1 MPGDIPHGDPGM
13 PSRSRYPSEA
23 SQSYFN
29 VALVP
34 GDTNVLTPQ
43 RVEAQSIGDA
53 MHVEGLPDTSLQA
66 SHNNNSLFGH
76 RWSLGPFPSNS
87 PNPSVSV
94 GSTIPQN
101 LHVGAD
107 VFHTHHAT
115 SLGEHVGSVAFQSYP
130 IAQQPGQAAVP
141 LRAEPVQVAAFERDA
156 ALAAILPDQERAIAT
171 PDERGGDVG
180 IIGFN
185 TSQFPQQASLGNRLS
200 FQQETQSERLVTRG
214 EVDQGF
220 ETTVRPPQ
228 NRPILGNQHAAFR
241 EFMVTQMDSRM
252 FPNEHQLA
260 ATQQRH
266 NAALVSPDSFNPSY
280 QTLDNQNVFEDLDQ
294 VPSTFAQY
302 PNLAANNML
311 SPTCLQHTSDS
322 MYAVAFP
329 TDVNVTRRETPTV
342 SDGFSILGNQQLA
355 DMGIGINVRDSR
367 IALNEHQLAA
377 TQQQRSVALGPP
389 DSVNSPFQTLG
400 RQHVFED
407 PSAVPSTAVQNP
419 NSAKPMLS
427 PINPQ
432 LSDALQMVAA
442 STVAVATG
450 RANPEVSG
458 RDFGIAE
465 KDSRMLPNE
474 HQLAATQQR
483 HNVALVSPDSIAG
496 HPAQSGGSQFNS
508 QDTSGTLQMVAVPT
522 VVGSTGGFNP
532 RVPDGGSPARS
543 RENHSQSSNVAAQH
557 AVASMPQSLHQ
568 SGISPAPVVTNH
580 QLAELVT
587 VSSLPITLNVM
598 VPSAIAVGG
607 SNTTESVLVQQLQA
621 EVSRLS
627 SALQLQQQQ
636 LQQMQQQIQS
646 RASPQLQEVASV
658 RPSLPANLPTASN
671 AVVPC
676 AHAEGGSNPI
686 VAKAHQTIA
695 PACAPPASLA
705 EGAAPGAPLGV
716 GLSHA
721 SLAGTPCGSSTCRAT
736 GSESY
741 PQQVL
746 PPVVPPLP
754 LHLVQRGAQHSR
766 PSYSHHKSSC
776 RSSDSSSSEL
786 SSDSSSL
793 APVDFA
799 RQEENTVMVKSL
811 TDLVFPRPPVSVG
824 EARGYMNQVLTAIGK
839 LQKTPGNELYLWAQE
854 CLTSTEEQLQ
864 ADPRYPRT
872 DREVASKLLGTCK
885 DGRFGLL
892 FNQMLE
898 SERAA
903 SRAMPCGR
911 AMLRRIFKH
920 FQLERDRLAELGERN
935 LLSLKVPGNT
945 VADLVTFRDTYIYV
959 MSAIPVEDMPRPQTL
974 FNHLID
980 ELEHHD
986 VMAPKVVKA
995 REARLDSHRRTT
1007 DWLWSKVELAIQL
1020 EQQERNRRDFD
1031 EQLGLKP
1038 AAGYSGTNPPSDD
1051 NIAGAPA
1058 PTPDPD
1064 SENTPESPAS
1074 QGSGGSEDF
1083 LPWRDTQNKEDM
1095 QAAPTQKAS
1104 PVGLEQPSST
1114 NKDGTYSRGRKA
1126 KGKVKSTTEKAITPC
1141 MFFAYNICNAEPC
1154 AFLHSKTNKYR
1165 GPPPRSL
1172 RKGGNAPP
1180 NAYANVATVIVPE
1193 IAVSDASKPVIN
1205 AMPFEASTAIPWL
1218 WDTAAGRH
1226 LIGRQAL
1233 TPSMQK
1239 SVQHTPNPIAFATGG
1254 GSQSGKESLNF
1265 SGSRILDGEEVYVL
1279 EECPPAQ
1286 SIGKAVIDK
1295 GYMFIWDPR
1304 ESVPYLVA
1312 PENVSRCR
1320 LKVPKNAKIC
1330 ASRVV
1335 EYVPQYDEELTP
1347 CSFEPRERLAPIP
1360 NAMPASSLGPKT
1372 LVELDDPNNLGNSS
1386 IPTYGVFPPT
1396 KDVKTDLAPD
1406 SVDDVVGLANTS
1418 GSKMVVVNV
1427 SNVPNNPMDD
1437 QLLVELGSGEPPKD
1451 KILKQQATNPK
1462 HMRLNSSDSQFYPI
1476 SHITK
1481 DNAMKFSHSHDGLAD
1496 GRDDS
1501 SEQQHEQLSSSSVVL
1516 NNGFQKFEVITGKV
1530 ESHRGES
1537 VAANVHNSVRKVHEG
1552 DLVFPVGMSCSH
1564 ALFRGG
1570 NPGDPHDLKF
1580 HNNAEDDVLCHKDGG
1595 NNDPSAPDLRRCPVN
1610 TFLDHVLITEDTPGC
1625 ATCNTHNRH
1634 PADQCCA
1641 HFTNINTVE
1650 EKKRHQK
1657 GRETP
1662 LNAST

>member
-1 MPGDIPHGDPGM
+1 MPGDIPQSDPGM

-34 GDTNVLTPQ
+34 GDTNVLTPR

-53 MHVEGLPDTSLQA
+53 THVEGMPDTSLQA

-115 SLGEHVGSVAFQSYP
+115 SLGEHVGPVAFQSYP
-130 IAQQPGQAAVP
+130 IPQQPGQAAVP

-171 PDERGGDVG
+171 PDERDGDVG
-180 IIGFN
+180 ITGFN
-185 TSQFPQQASLGNRLS
+185 ISQFPQQASLGDRLS
-200 FQQETQSERLVTRG
+200 FQQEAQSERLVTRG

-228 NRPILGNQHAAFR
+228 NRPMLGNQHAAFR
-241 EFMVTQMDSRM
+241 EFMVAEMDSGM

-280 QTLDNQNVFEDLDQ
+280 QTLDNQNVFEDIRQ
-294 VPSTFAQY
+294 VPSTFVQY

-311 SPTCLQHTSDS
+311 SPTRLQHTSDS
-322 MYAVAFP
+322 MQAVTFP
-329 TDVNVTRRETPTV
+329 TDVSVTGRETPTV

-355 DMGIGINVRDSR
+355 DMGIGINVRDTR
-367 IALNEHQLAA
+367 IAPNEHQLAA
-377 TQQQRSVALGPP
+377 TQQQRPVALGPP

-419 NSAKPMLS
+419 NPAKSMLS

-432 LSDALQMVAA
+432 LSDDLQMVAA

-496 HPAQSGGSQFNS
+496 HPAQSGGSQVNS
-508 QDTSGTLQMVAVPT
+508 QNTSGTLQMVAVPT
-522 VVGSTGGFNP
+522 VVGSTGRVNP
-532 RVPDGGSPARS
+532 KVPDGGSPARS
-543 RENHSQSSNVAAQH
+543 RENHSQSSSVAAQN

-587 VSSLPITLNVM
+587 VSSLPITLNVI
-598 VPSAIAVGG
+598 VPSATAVGG

-646 RASPQLQEVASV
+646 RASPQLQEVAST

-676 AHAEGGSNPI
+676 AHAVSGSNPT
-686 VAKAHQTIA
+686 VAKAHQAIA

-754 LHLVQRGAQHSR
+754 LHLVQRGAQPTR
-766 PSYSHHKSSC
+766 PSLYHHKSSR
-776 RSSDSSSSEL
+776 RSVDSSSSG
-786 SSDSSSL
+786 SSSNSSSL
-793 APVDFA
+793 SPVDFA
-799 RQEENTVMVKSL
+799 RREAKTIMITSL
-811 TDLVFPRPPVSVG
+811 TNLVIPHPPVNAG
-824 EARGYMNQVLTAIGK
+824 ESRGYMNQVLMAIGK

-854 CLTSTEEQLQ
+854 CLTLTEEELQ

-885 DGRFGLL
+885 SGKFGLL

-898 SERAA
+898 YERAA
-903 SRAMPCGR
+903 SGAMPCGR
-911 AMLRRIFKH
+911 VMLRRIFKH
-920 FQLERDRLAELGERN
+920 FQLERDRLAMLGERN

-945 VADLVTFRDTYIYV
+945 IADLVAFRDTYIYV
-959 MSAIPVEDMPRPQTL
+959 MSTIPIEDLPRPQTL

-980 ELEHHD
+980 ELEHHA
-986 VMAPKVVKA
+986 VMAPKVIKA
-995 REARLDSHRRTT
+995 REARLDSHCRTT

-1038 AAGYSGTNPPSDD
+1038 AAGYFGTNTPPDV

-1058 PTPDPD
+1058 PTPHPD
-1064 SENTPESPAS
+1064 SESTSESPAS

-1083 LPWRDTQNKEDM
+1083 LPWRDAQNKEDM

-1104 PVGLEQPSST
+1104 PVGLKQPSST
-1114 NKDGTYSRGRKA
+1114 NMDSTNSRGRRPKIKA
-1126 KGKVKSTTEKAITPC
+1126 MLAAEKATIPC

-1154 AFLHSKTNKYR
+1154 AFLHSEDNRYR
-1165 GPPPRSL
+1165 GPPPPSL
-1172 RKGGNAPP
+1172 SRGSKTPP
-1180 NAYANVATVIVPE
+1180 DAYANVATVIVPE
-1193 IAVSDASKPVIN
+1193 IAVPDASKPVIT
-1205 AMPFEASTAIPWL
+1205 AMPSTASTAISWL

-1226 LIGRQAL
+1226 LIGRQVL
-1233 TPSMQK
+1233 TPSMRK
-1239 SVQHTPNPIAFATGG
+1239 SVQHTPNPVAFATGG
-1254 GSQSGKESLNF
+1254 GSQSGKESLTF
-1265 SGSRILDGEEVYVL
+1265 SGSKILDGEEVYVL
-1279 EECPPAQ
+1279 EECLPAQ

-1312 PENVSRCR
+1312 PENVNRCR

-1347 CSFEPRERLAPIP
+1347 CSIEPRERLALIP
-1360 NAMPASSLGPKT
+1360 NAMPASSVGPKT
-1372 LVELDDPNNLGNSS
+1372 PVEIDDPNGRGNSS
-1386 IPTYGVFPPT
+1386 ISTYDVLPST
-1396 KDVKTDLAPD
+1396 KDRKADLAPE

-1418 GSKMVVVNV
+1418 GSKMVVVV
-1427 SNVPNNPMDD
+1427 SNVPNNPMDE

-1451 KILKQQATNPK
+1451 RILKQQATNPK
-1462 HMRLNSSDSQFYPI
+1462 HMRLNSSNSQFYPI

-1496 GRDDS
+1496 GCDDS

-1516 NNGFQKFEVITGKV
+1516 SNGFQKFEVITGKV

-1537 VAANVHNSVRKVHEG
+1537 VAANVHNSARKVREG

-1570 NPGDPHDLKF
+1570 NPHDF
-1580 HNNAEDDVLCHKDGG
+1580 QFPNNTEDDVLCHKDGG
-1595 NNDPSAPDLRRCPVN
+1595 NNDPSTPDLRRCPIN
-1610 TFLDHVLITEDTPGC
+1610 TFLDHVLTTEDKPGC
-1625 ATCNTHNRH
+1625 ATCNTHKRH
-1634 PADQCCA
+1634 LADQCCA
-1641 HFTNINTVE
+1641 HFTVKDMVE